1 MFALRRKEY
10 RFLSRL
16 FLPLKSGITLL
27 LSPGNCRRSPTS
39 KNLSFPPPPELVH
52 PSRSRAFFFAFR
64 SITDQ
69 QIEQSTASVKNRR
82 ARRVRSPP
90 REIVRNTRETSWEE
104 EEEGR
109 TIRWSIYRQ
118 KQECYPSSVGPATY
132 PPLSN
137 DTPPSIFS
145 AFSRLL

>member
-39 KNLSFPPPPELVH
+39 KNLSFPPPPPELVH

-69 QIEQSTASVKNRR
+69 QIEQSTASEKRSVKN
-82 ARRVRSPP
+82 RRVRSPS
-90 REIVRNTRETSWEE
+90 REIARNTREMSWQAGGGGGQNDTMIDLSTEA
-104 EEEGR
+104 GMLSLLCR
-109 TIRWSIYRQ
+109 
-118 KQECYPSSVGPATY
+118 PSHVPAT
-132 PPLSN
+132 L
-137 DTPPSIFS
+137 
-145 AFSRLL
+145 

>member
-39 KNLSFPPPPELVH
+39 KNLSFPPPPPELVH

-69 QIEQSTASVKNRR
+69 QIEQSTASEKRSVKNRR
-82 ARRVRSPP
+82 ARRVRSPS
-90 REIVRNTRETSWEE
+90 REIARNTREMSWQAGGGGGQNDTMIDLSTEA
-104 EEEGR
+104 GMLSLLCR
-109 TIRWSIYRQ
+109 
-118 KQECYPSSVGPATY
+118 PSHVPAT
-132 PPLSN
+132 L
-137 DTPPSIFS
+137 
-145 AFSRLL
+145 